1 MGKMSAEAR
10 ARLAGEAQLLRKYRK
25 EFERLLKTKSR
36 NEAIV
41 ALVDKHKIEYSEIV
55 KANRDRFEAAESAA

>member
-10 ARLAGEAQLLRKYRK
+10 ARLAGEAALLRKYRK

-36 NEAIV
+36 NDAIV
-41 ALVDKHKIEYSEIV
+41 ALVDKHKIEYSELV